1 MIPFLTVPN
10 TDFYREIIDESDVYI
25 DVHKAIRRMA
35 PAPKARIQRG
45 PPPTEVVGKVPED
58 NLIDL
63 SEANGAPMVKSLTNG
78 DSRAESPVV
87 HFSTSPK
94 TTFMRRA
101 SAGADGNPIQVR
113 GNFHD
118 MREHLKH
125 LGPSN
130 HASRP
135 KTTRFNTVKIK
146 SAQSTTRSDSRTESH
161 GYQDSHGYRDSIDER
176 IDLSTQGGE
185 GEGLLRS
192 AGMDAKDG
200 VQAVQQGYGSFD
212 RSSPSRHSQKENNYV
227 DGPPTETNVLSGKN
241 GASDYVDGHEITK
254 QNSQDSKKSDDTLGS
269 LPSSTRSQ
277 SFRRKTG
284 IARSGSIT
292 ENIIEAGGIR
302 KVVLETNSS
311 SDEQREDGEANKGGS
326 MSNPMSLPSA
336 ADGNTS
342 SVDGQEDNQ
351 GSSTGAKKK
360 RRRNRK
366 KKPKT
371 SGEDCSTAEGLTQG

>member
-1 MIPFLTVPN
+1 LISTN
-10 TDFYREIIDESDVYI
+10 TDVFREIIDESDVYI

-35 PAPKARIQRG
+35 PAPKARIQRA
-45 PPPTEVVGKVPED
+45 PPSAEVVSKAPED

-63 SEANGAPMVKSLTNG
+63 SESNGAPMVKSLTNS
-78 DSRAESPVV
+78 DLRVESHAV

-113 GNFHD
+113 GNFND

-146 SAQSTTRSDSRTESH
+146 SVQSTNRSDSRSESH

-176 IDLSTQGGE
+176 IDPSTQGGE

-212 RSSPSRHSQKENNYV
+212 RSSPSKQNQKGNNYV
-227 DGPPTETNVLSGKN
+227 DGPPTETNVLGGKD
-241 GASDYVDGHEITK
+241 GASDYVDGHQITK
-254 QNSQDSKKSDDTLGS
+254 QNSQDSKKSDDTLAS

-284 IARSGSIT
+284 VARSGSIT

-311 SDEQREDGEANKGGS
+311 SDEQKEAGESNKGGS
-326 MSNPMSLPSA
+326 TSNFMALTSG

-342 SVDGQEDNQ
+342 SVDGHEDNQ
-351 GSSTGAKKK
+351 GLANSGKKK

-371 SGEDCSTAEGLTQG
+371 GGEDGSAVEGSTQG